1 MPSPTEF
8 LGQRTGSF
16 PLSLLRALSPPRRFP
31 GSRRPFSVELPF
43 IAATISGRNW
53 AGRFSNRRQKEKVI
67 SVKKNWNKFWWQ
79 PENWC
84 CPTCPQGLKKGYK
97 HFIESQEK
105 IICPN
110 PQARLQLSQDS
121 NQRLSLCGDSLD
133 GQFSIHFLLSRG
145 GH

>member
-1 MPSPTEF
+1 MGRNAHHLHPRIGNKGIPTQFWLERSQPPKAPAQLYIPTPVFPVERSVPSPTEF

-31 GSRRPFSVELPF
+31 GSRRPFNVELPF

-84 CPTCPQGLKKGYK
+84 CPTCPQGLKKG
-97 HFIESQEK
+97 
-105 IICPN
+105 
-110 PQARLQLSQDS
+110 
-121 NQRLSLCGDSLD
+121 
-133 GQFSIHFLLSRG
+133 
-145 GH
+145 